1 MQTGKGMITLPVPFW
16 LYITLLNYARLIASL
31 VLVNP
36 FPFNKER
43 IFFLVTLNKSNKKY
57 FEAQIFLNKIK
68 INIQ

>member
-1 MQTGKGMITLPVPFW
+1 MITLPVPFQ

-31 VLVNP
+31 VLANP

-43 IFFLVTLNKSNKKY
+43 NVFFFVTLNKSNKKY